1 MQKLGSLA
9 ARKNIEPV
17 VRTGGPR
24 PFELP
29 GFRVAEKVDFRQALL
44 VCRLDGEIREEL
56 EWGAGGELGVVA
68 GLEQKEASAVAGP
81 VRRGDSLPADRQK
94 EQPKPPAGRRSLGK
108 QGVEAL
114 DRGVG
119 AD

>member
-29 GFRVAEKVDFRQALL
+29 GFRVAEKVDFRQPLL
-44 VCRLDGEIREEL
+44 VRRLDGEMREEL
-56 EWGAGGELGVVA
+56 EWGAGGELGVIA
-68 GLEQKEASAVAGP
+68 GLEQKKPSAVAGP
-81 VRRGDSLPADRQK
+81 VRRGDSAASDREK
-94 EQPKPPAGRRSLGK
+94 EQPKPPARRRPLGK
-108 QGVEAL
+108 QIGRASCRERA
-114 DRGVG
+114 
-119 AD
+119 